1 MSETMSQE
9 FARVGI
15 TQSKV
20 FFGWYCMQSRLD
32 VKQVRILFN
41 RQKTAFRKK
50 QRLGFN
56 IARQKVHISQ
66 QPFRPHQKKIDC
78 TNTCSPFCLQKED
91 AIPLANQ
98 FETTKHTKIW
108 VWKILGPIETHVSG
122 VYCCSHQ
129 RKRVEHHSH
138 IPPNLSQS
146 SFRLTRSHDN
156 QIPLMLES

>member
-1 MSETMSQE
+1 MIELLPKPYVKPDGMSETMSQE

-20 FFGWYCMQSRLD
+20 FFGWCCMQSRLD

-66 QPFRPHQKKIDC
+66 QPFRPHQKKNRLHQYLFTILPAKRRC
-78 TNTCSPFCLQKED
+78 YSPC
-91 AIPLANQ
+91 
-98 FETTKHTKIW
+98 
-108 VWKILGPIETHVSG
+108 
-122 VYCCSHQ
+122 
-129 RKRVEHHSH
+129 
-138 IPPNLSQS
+138 
-146 SFRLTRSHDN
+146 
-156 QIPLMLES
+156 ESV